1 MITGPLQAPDEDIA
15 KYKGFYDDGPEALRE
30 RRLKKMTELGLID
43 PAKKPAPLVTT
54 FGTKRWAELDQ
65 QERKESSKKMEVY
78 AAMIEGRFLAVTLG
92 SILGDLTTS

>member
-1 MITGPLQAPDEDIA
+1 MFIGPLQAPDEDIA

-30 RRLKKMTELGLID
+30 RRLKRMTELGLVD

-54 FGTKRWAELDQ
+54 FGTKRWAELDD

-78 AAMIEGRFLAVTLG
+78 AAMIEGRFSCSHTRHILADITN
-92 SILGDLTTS
+92 S